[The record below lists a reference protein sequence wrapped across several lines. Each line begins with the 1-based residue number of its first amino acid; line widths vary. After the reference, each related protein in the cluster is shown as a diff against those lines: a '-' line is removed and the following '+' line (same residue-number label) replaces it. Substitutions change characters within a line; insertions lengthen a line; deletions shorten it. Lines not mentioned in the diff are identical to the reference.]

1 MTNVGE
7 KIRGIRTLKGL
18 SQENL
23 AMMLDLSLPA
33 YADIER
39 GKKDVTIKR
48 LEQIAEKLGVSLN
61 DILSFGDRVSN
72 FFDQCNGASVATGT
86 NGNSTAN
93 NYDSREL
100 QYELEKAQ
108 LREAKLQSDL
118 KLCQVEKEKAELEV
132 KYWREKY
139 EKL

>member
-23 AMMLDLSLPA
+23 AVMLGLSLPA

-48 LEQIAEKLGVSLN
+48 LEQIAEKLGVSLS
-61 DILSFGDRVSN
+61 DILSFGDKVSN
-72 FFDQCNGASVATGT
+72 FFDQCNGSNINA
-86 NGNSTAN
+86 GNTPTQSN
-93 NYDSREL
+93 NYYDTREI
-100 QYELEKAQ
+100 QHKLEKA
-108 LREAKLQSDL
+108 LLEIEKLNI
-118 KLCQVEKEKAELEV
+118 KVEKTELEV
-132 KYWREKY
+132 KYWREKC
-139 EKL
+139 ENL

>member
-23 AMMLDLSLPA
+23 AEMLGLSLPA
-33 YADIER
+33 YADVER

-61 DILSFGDRVSN
+61 DILSFGDRISN
-72 FFDQCNGASVATGT
+72 FFDQCSGVSGIT
-86 NGNSTAN
+86 NGNGTFN
-93 NYDSREL
+93 NYDTREI
-100 QYELEKAQ
+100 QHKLEK
-108 LREAKLQSDL
+108 LLLENEKL
-118 KLCQVEKEKAELEV
+118 KIEKEKAEFEI
-132 KYWREKY
+132 KYWKEKC
-139 EKL
+139 EKR

>member
-7 KIRGIRTLKGL
+7 KIRGIRILKGL

-48 LEQIAEKLGVSLN
+48 LEQIAEKLGVSLQ

-72 FFDQCNGASVATGT
+72 FFDQCNGSNVSTG
-86 NGNSTAN
+86 NGNNAVN
-93 NYDSREL
+93 NYDTREI
-100 QYELEKAQ
+100 QHKFEKA
-108 LREAKLQSDL
+108 LLEIDKL
-118 KLCQVEKEKAELEV
+118 KAEKEKADLEA
-132 KYWREKY
+132 KYWREKF
-139 EKL
+139 EN

>member
-1 MTNVGE
+1 MTNIGE

-23 AMMLDLSLPA
+23 AVMLDLSLPA

-100 QYELEKAQ
+100 QHKLDKALLEN
-108 LREAKLQSDL
+108 EKL
-118 KLCQVEKEKAELEV
+118 KVEKEKSDLEA
-132 KYWREKY
+132 KYWREKF
-139 EKL
+139 EKPQ

>member
-1 MTNVGE
+1 MTNIGD

-23 AMMLDLSLPA
+23 AMMLELSLPA

-48 LEQIAEKLGVSLN
+48 LEQIANKLGVSLN
-61 DILSFGDRVSN
+61 DILAFGDRVSN
-72 FFDQCNGASVATGT
+72 FFDQCNHAIVATGT
-86 NGNSTAN
+86 NDNSITN
-93 NYDSREL
+93 NYDTREM
-100 QYELEKAQ
+100 QHKLEKAQ
-108 LREAKLQSDL
+108 LELDKLKAERDKSDL
-118 KLCQVEKEKAELEV
+118 EA

-139 EKL
+139 EKS

>member
-48 LEQIAEKLGVSLN
+48 LEQIAEKLGVSLQ

-72 FFDQCNGASVATGT
+72 FFDQCNGSNVSTG
-86 NGNSTAN
+86 NGNNSVN
-93 NYDSREL
+93 NYDTREV
-100 QYELEKAQ
+100 QHKLEKA
-108 LREAKLQSDL
+108 LLEIDKL
-118 KLCQVEKEKAELEV
+118 KAEKEKADLEA
-132 KYWREKY
+132 KYWREKF
-139 EKL
+139 EKPQ

>member
-23 AMMLDLSLPA
+23 AIMLDLSLPA

-72 FFDQCNGASVATGT
+72 FFDQCHSASVSTGT
-86 NGNSTAN
+86 NGNSISN
-93 NYDSREL
+93 NYDTREV
-100 QYELEKAQ
+100 QHKLEKA
-108 LREAKLQSDL
+108 LLEIDKL
-118 KLCQVEKEKAELEV
+118 KAEKEKLDLEA
-132 KYWREKY
+132 KYWREKF
-139 EKL
+139 EKTQ

>member
-23 AMMLDLSLPA
+23 AVMLGLSLPA

-48 LEQIAEKLGVSLN
+48 LEQIAEKLGVSLS
-61 DILSFGDRVSN
+61 DILSFGDKVSN
-72 FFDQCNGASVATGT
+72 FFD
-86 NGNSTAN
+86 
-93 NYDSREL
+93 
-100 QYELEKAQ
+100 
-108 LREAKLQSDL
+108 
-118 KLCQVEKEKAELEV
+118 
-132 KYWREKY
+132 
-139 EKL
+139 